1 LKALDAFEEP
11 LGIQLGNTRNC
22 CCTRCRCLFTSSQD
36 LERRLIIGC
45 VLESLAGT
53 DCLIP
58 LNDLHHHIK
67 NSGERV
73 REIQFMFA
81 YANVS
86 IRQVLGENSG
96 DLDQIIVDEIS
107 RVGALKP
114 VAQDLGGR

>member
-1 LKALDAFEEP
+1 
-11 LGIQLGNTRNC
+11 
-22 CCTRCRCLFTSSQD
+22 
-36 LERRLIIGC
+36 
-45 VLESLAGT
+45 
-53 DCLIP
+53 
-58 LNDLHHHIK
+58 
-67 NSGERV
+67 
-73 REIQFMFA
+73 MFA